1 MAKQIK
7 ESLDSNAEYA
17 GKIQDSLRGMETV
30 KSQGLEEYENIK
42 IKILTNSFLNCK
54 WSYSILVC
62 ITFSG
67 LETGNSARS
76 LE

>member
-1 MAKQIK
+1 MSTTICLYLYQYTTI
-7 ESLDSNAEYA
+7 L
-17 GKIQDSLRGMETV
+17 GKI
-30 KSQGLEEYENIK
+30 KKNWYKNIK